1 MPNLTPSQLK
11 ILTIRMKLN
20 DGHFS
25 YPYITSEKD
34 ILNGGPRLFRG
45 QEFLSEASRVIIRWV

>member
-1 MPNLTPSQLK
+1 M
-11 ILTIRMKLN
+11 N

-34 ILNGGPRLFRG
+34 ILNGAPIIQGTRIP
-45 QEFLSEASRVIIRWV
+45 SEASRVIIRWV